1 MGIINLIILHKSVKL
16 CASCRKN
23 FQVPKNKKRSIPL
36 LILINLKKDM
46 KAIACTPTAKLAIS
60 SQESPHAILLFFSTY
75 ILFYF
80 HLFIITFPT
89 YQSRISSLPP
99 PYLVPVLYKDKV
111 GRRYEVDRSK
121 SQESTET
128 SPKPKRSNRPETAFS
143 DTCTTKG

>member
-1 MGIINLIILHKSVKL
+1 MRIINLIILHKSVKL

-36 LILINLKKDM
+36 LIFINLKKDM

-89 YQSRISSLPP
+89 YQSRFSSLPP
-99 PYLVPVLYKDKV
+99 PYLVLVLHKDEV
-111 GRRYEVDRSK
+111 GRR
-121 SQESTET
+121 
-128 SPKPKRSNRPETAFS
+128 
-143 DTCTTKG
+143 

>member
-16 CASCRKN
+16 YASCRKN
-23 FQVPKNKKRSIPL
+23 FQAPKNKKRSIPL
-36 LILINLKKDM
+36 LIFINLKKDM

-89 YQSRISSLPP
+89 YQSRISSLPRP
-99 PYLVPVLYKDKV
+99 CVRQ
-111 GRRYEVDRSK
+111 GRGREEV
-121 SQESTET
+121 SQN
-128 SPKPKRSNRPETAFS
+128 P
-143 DTCTTKG
+143 

>member
-16 CASCRKN
+16 YASCRKN
-23 FQVPKNKKRSIPL
+23 FQAPKNKKRSIPL

-99 PYLVPVLYKDKV
+99 PYLVLV
-111 GRRYEVDRSK
+111 
-121 SQESTET
+121 
-128 SPKPKRSNRPETAFS
+128 
-143 DTCTTKG
+143 